1 MGGLP
6 VKKMRSADRPHAL
19 IDSRSLLNVV
29 RRVIALSIA
38 TALFNVTMIAAVL
51 PRSEPSMGIINIVG
65 LVKINGQNTMSGQT
79 VFSNS
84 RVLTG
89 ANSASLI
96 EYGNLARLKLEAE
109 SDLIVDTSRERIAG
123 SLRKGRLLGSVPA
136 GVSLDFQ
143 TADVSIATAAG
154 KPVTF
159 SVRTQECEGTSLS
172 VSEGT
177 VDVRTGDKVL
187 TLKAGDNFSTF
198 VDATTTQGT
207 PQNFSHRKR
216 VGLIIGISAAVTIL
230 LIAVIGRDHEVTAPG
245 GCIDLLSGQS
255 NCR

>member
-1 MGGLP
+1 
-6 VKKMRSADRPHAL
+6 VKKLCSADRLHDL
-19 IDSRSLLNVV
+19 NDSRSLLNVV
-29 RRVIALSIA
+29 RCVIALSVA
-38 TALFNVTMIAAVL
+38 TALLNVTMIAAAVL
-51 PRSEPSMGIINIVG
+51 PHSESSMGIINIVG
-65 LVKINGQNTMSGQT
+65 VVKINGQNAMSGQT

-89 ANSASLI
+89 ANSESLI

-109 SDLIVDTSRERIAG
+109 SDLIVDASRQRIAG
-123 SLRKGRLLGSVPA
+123 SLQKGRMLGSVPA

-143 TADVSIATAAG
+143 TANFSIATDAG
-154 KPVTF
+154 RPVTF

-177 VDVRTGDKVL
+177 VEVRTGDKVR

-198 VDATTTQGT
+198 VDATTTQGSQ
-207 PQNFSHRKR
+207 QNFSHRKR

-230 LIAVIGRDHEVTAPG
+230 LIALVGRDHEAAAPG
-245 GCIDLLSGQS
+245 GCIDILSGQS
-255 NCR
+255 TCR